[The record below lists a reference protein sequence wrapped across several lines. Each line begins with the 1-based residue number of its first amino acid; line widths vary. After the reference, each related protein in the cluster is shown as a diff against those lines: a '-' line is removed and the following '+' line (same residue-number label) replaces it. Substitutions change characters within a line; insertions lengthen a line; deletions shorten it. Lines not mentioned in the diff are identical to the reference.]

1 MANQVST
8 DELRTQLAAEDPLV
22 RASSAEAAQTFSSVA
37 VPLLQTLLAAAV
49 DTRSLNAGQRD
60 YSAPA
65 AAAAALEALGPLVA
79 PALPELRK
87 TIGTLNDSISFLRG
101 FDDDEYK
108 DVETAKDAA
117 TVRDAVSE
125 LGTSSGARISSTA
138 LQALLRAAC
147 VDGPKKV
154 LGRGCGGA
162 RKVG

>member
-79 PALPELRK
+79 PALPELRE
-87 TIGTLNDSISFLRG
+87 TIGALNDSISFR
-101 FDDDEYK
+101 
-108 DVETAKDAA
+108 
-117 TVRDAVSE
+117 
-125 LGTSSGARISSTA
+125 
-138 LQALLRAAC
+138 
-147 VDGPKKV
+147 
-154 LGRGCGGA
+154 
-162 RKVG
+162 

>member
-65 AAAAALEALGPLVA
+65 
-79 PALPELRK
+79 
-87 TIGTLNDSISFLRG
+87 
-101 FDDDEYK
+101 
-108 DVETAKDAA
+108 KDAA